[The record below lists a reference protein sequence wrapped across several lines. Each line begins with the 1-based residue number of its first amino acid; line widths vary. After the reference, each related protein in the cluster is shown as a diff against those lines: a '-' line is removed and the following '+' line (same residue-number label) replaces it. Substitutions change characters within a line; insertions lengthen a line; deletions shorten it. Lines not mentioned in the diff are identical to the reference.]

1 MLKSE
6 NIVVRVSNQKPE
18 TMDKI
23 SNFVHYLCWSNELEA
38 LSSTFSKMRS
48 LIECTFPAEN
58 VDEINDLSKLIL
70 VDGLDVQKFLD
81 TRDQLKSVKS
91 ILAKLDS
98 VGANKVT
105 YNDLNSTDKI
115 FLVLQAHTAVKSIK
129 LDKSILVKD
138 DGTNY
143 DFSPLISKWVE
154 SGQGLS
160 NIKKSLSKIFSN
172 IVGKDGELFYAVKVK
187 GGDIPDSD
195 VRQFFGVFTG
205 NAGRSGKDKKGQYT
219 WVKDYSEKKVLT
231 ALTDLFAVVFESGN
245 CQIVKPEKSEKPE
258 SEKPEK
264 PTAEK

>member
-6 NIVVRVSNQKPE
+6 NIVIRVSNQKPE

-23 SNFVHYLCWSNELEA
+23 SNFVHYLCWSNELET

-48 LIECTFPAEN
+48 LIECTFPTEN
-58 VDEINDLSKLIL
+58 VDEIDLSKLIL
-70 VDGLDVQKFLD
+70 VDGLDVQKFIE
-81 TRDQLKSVKS
+81 TRDQLKSVKA
-91 ILAKLDS
+91 ILANLDS

-115 FLVLQAHTAVKSIK
+115 FLTLQAHTAVKSIK

-143 DFSPLISKWVE
+143 DFSPLISQWVE

-160 NIKKSLSKIFSN
+160 NIKKSLSKVFSN
-172 IVGKDGELFYAVKVK
+172 IVGNDGELFHPVKVK

-195 VRQFFGVFTG
+195 VRQFFGAFTG
-205 NAGRSGKDKKGQYT
+205 NAGRSGKDKQYT

-231 ALTDLFAVVFESGN
+231 ALTDLFTVVFESGN
-245 CQIVKPEKSEKPE
+245 CQTIKPEETK
-258 SEKPEK
+258 
-264 PTAEK
+264 

>member
-6 NIVVRVSNQKPE
+6 NIIIKVNNQKPE

-23 SNFVHYLCWSNELEA
+23 SNFVHYLCWSNEHDK
-38 LSSTFSKMRS
+38 LSSAFSKMKAM
-48 LIECTFPAEN
+48 IESTFPTEDVN
-58 VDEINDLSKLIL
+58 TMKDVSKLML
-70 VDGLDVQKFLD
+70 VDGLDIQKFIN
-81 TRDQLKSVKS
+81 TRKELLSVKAILKSLNEK
-91 ILAKLDS
+91 
-98 VGANKVT
+98 GYNKIT
-105 YNDLNSTDKI
+105 FSDLNNTDKI
-115 FLVLQAHTAVKSIK
+115 FLTLQAHTAVKSIK
-129 LDKSILVKD
+129 LDKSVLVKD

-172 IVGKDGELFYAVKVK
+172 IVGKEGDLFYSVKVK

-195 VRQFFGVFTG
+195 VRQFFGAFTG

-231 ALTDLFAVVFESGN
+231 ALTDLFTVVFESGN
-245 CQIVKPEKSEKPE
+245 CQTVKPEKP
-258 SEKPEK
+258 
-264 PTAEK
+264 AEK

>member
-6 NIVVRVSNQKPE
+6 NIVIRVSNQKPE

-38 LSSTFSKMRS
+38 LLSTFSKMRS
-48 LIECTFPAEN
+48 LIECMFPTEN

-70 VDGLDVQKFLD
+70 VDGLDVQKFID
-81 TRDQLKSVKS
+81 TRDQLKSVKA
-91 ILAKLDS
+91 ILANLDS

-115 FLVLQAHTAVKSIK
+115 FLTLQAHTAVKSIK

-143 DFSPLISKWVE
+143 DFSPLISKWIE

-160 NIKKSLSKIFSN
+160 NIKKSLSKVFSN
-172 IVGKDGELFYAVKVK
+172 IVGNDGELFYPVKVK

-195 VRQFFGVFTG
+195 VRQFFGAFTG

-231 ALTDLFAVVFESGN
+231 ALTDLFTVVFESGN
-245 CQIVKPEKSEKPE
+245 CQTI
-258 SEKPEK
+258 KPEK

>member
-6 NIVVRVSNQKPE
+6 NIVIRVSNQKPE

-48 LIECTFPAEN
+48 LIECTFPTEN

-81 TRDQLKSVKS
+81 TKDQLKNVKA
-91 ILAKLDS
+91 ILANLDS
-98 VGANKVT
+98 VGANNVT

-115 FLVLQAHTAVKSIK
+115 FLTLQAHTAVKAIK
-129 LDKSILVKD
+129 LDKSILAKE

-143 DFSPLISKWVE
+143 DFSPLIEKWVK

-160 NIKKSLSKIFSN
+160 NIKKSLSKVFSN
-172 IVGKDGELFYAVKVK
+172 IVGEEGDLFYPVKVK
-187 GGDIPDSD
+187 GGDIPETDI
-195 VRQFFGVFTG
+195 RQFFGAFTG
-205 NAGRSGKDKKGQYT
+205 NAGRSGKDKKGVYT
-219 WVKDYSEKKVLT
+219 WVTDYSEKRVLN
-231 ALTDLFAVVFESGN
+231 ALTDLFAVIFESGN
-245 CQIVKPEKSEKPE
+245 CETIKPEETK
-258 SEKPEK
+258 
-264 PTAEK
+264 

>member
-6 NIVVRVSNQKPE
+6 NIVIRVSNQKPE

-23 SNFVHYLCWSNELEA
+23 SNFVHYLCWSNELET

-48 LIECTFPAEN
+48 LIECTFPTEN

-70 VDGLDVQKFLD
+70 VDGLDVQKFID
-81 TRDQLKSVKS
+81 TRDQLKSVKA
-91 ILAKLDS
+91 ILANLDS

-105 YNDLNSTDKI
+105 YSDLKSTDKV
-115 FLVLQAHTAVKSIK
+115 FLTLQAHTAVKSIK
-129 LDKSILVKD
+129 LDKSIFIKD
-138 DGTNY
+138 DGANY

-160 NIKKSLSKIFSN
+160 NIKKSLSKIFSS
-172 IVGKDGELFYAVKVK
+172 IVRNDGELFYPVKVK

-195 VRQFFGVFTG
+195 VRQFFGAFTG
-205 NAGRSGKDKKGQYT
+205 NAGRYKKEQYT

-231 ALTDLFAVVFESGN
+231 AMTDLFTVVFESGN
-245 CQIVKPEKSEKPE
+245 CQAIKPEPKEPE
-258 SEKPEK
+258 ETK
-264 PTAEK
+264 

>member
-6 NIVVRVSNQKPE
+6 NIVIRVSNQKPE

-48 LIECTFPAEN
+48 LIECTFPTEN
-58 VDEINDLSKLIL
+58 VDEITDLSKLIL

-81 TRDQLKSVKS
+81 TRDQLKNVKA
-91 ILAKLDS
+91 ILVNLDS

-115 FLVLQAHTAVKSIK
+115 FLTLQAHTAVKAIK
-129 LDKSILVKD
+129 LDKSILAKE

-143 DFSPLISKWVE
+143 DFSPLIEKWVK

-160 NIKKSLSKIFSN
+160 NIKKSLSKVFSN
-172 IVGKDGELFYAVKVK
+172 IVGEEGNLFYPVKVK
-187 GGDIPDSD
+187 GGDIPETDI
-195 VRQFFGVFTG
+195 RQFFGAFTG
-205 NAGRSGKDKKGQYT
+205 NAGRSGKDKKGVYT
-219 WVKDYSEKKVLT
+219 WVTDYSEKRVLN
-231 ALTDLFAVVFESGN
+231 ALTDLFAVIFESGN
-245 CQIVKPEKSEKPE
+245 CETIKPEETK
-258 SEKPEK
+258 
-264 PTAEK
+264 

>member
-6 NIVVRVSNQKPE
+6 NIVIRVSNQKPE

-48 LIECTFPAEN
+48 LIECTFPTEN

-70 VDGLDVQKFLD
+70 VDGLDVQKFID
-81 TRDQLKSVKS
+81 TRDQLKSVKA
-91 ILAKLDS
+91 ILANLDS

-115 FLVLQAHTAVKSIK
+115 FLTLQAHTAVKSIK
-129 LDKSILVKD
+129 LDKSILV
-138 DGTNY
+138 Y
-143 DFSPLISKWVE
+143 DFSPLISKWIE

-160 NIKKSLSKIFSN
+160 NIKKSLSKVFSN
-172 IVGKDGELFYAVKVK
+172 IVGNDGELFYPVKVK

-195 VRQFFGVFTG
+195 VRQFFGAFTG

-231 ALTDLFAVVFESGN
+231 ALTDLFTVVFESGN
-245 CQIVKPEKSEKPE
+245 CQTIKPEETK
-258 SEKPEK
+258 
-264 PTAEK
+264 